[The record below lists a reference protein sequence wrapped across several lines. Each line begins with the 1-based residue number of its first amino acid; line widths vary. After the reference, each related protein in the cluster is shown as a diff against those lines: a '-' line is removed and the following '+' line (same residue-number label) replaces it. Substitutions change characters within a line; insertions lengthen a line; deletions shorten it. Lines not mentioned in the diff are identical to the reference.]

1 MELRVILV
9 GPENPLNVG
18 FVARAMRCFEVTELT
33 LVTDWTAMPDE
44 ARVTGVAAPEV
55 LSGARL
61 VPTLAAALEGC
72 ATAVAF
78 SRRPLNLEQRE
89 FDLPSVPAELATGQG
104 RVALVFGRES
114 NGLTREEA
122 GLCPWLC
129 RIPSTPGISLNLGQA
144 AALALYQLRAGS
156 LRRSPTGVPADPV
169 VAVDRLMTLY
179 DFLEA
184 RLGRSHRFKV
194 DRLMHVRQMLYRLD
208 MTEPEF
214 NLLFSV
220 VRELDDPM
228 EERRARKRGE
238 GDAEPKA

>member
-1 MELRVILV
+1 MDLRVVLV

-18 FVARAMRCFEVTELT
+18 FVARAMRCFEVADLT
-33 LVTDWTAMPDE
+33 LVTEWTEVPPE

-55 LSGARL
+55 LDGARL

-78 SRRPLNLEQRE
+78 SRRPLNLEQRD
-89 FDLPSVPAELATGQG
+89 FDLPALPNELASGQG
-104 RVALVFGRES
+104 KVALVFGRES

-144 AALALYQLRAGS
+144 VALALYQLKARAA
-156 LRRSPTGVPADPV
+156 PTVGTVEPT
-169 VAVDRLMTLY
+169 VAVDRLMTLF
-179 DFLEA
+179 DFLET
-184 RLGRSHRFKV
+184 RLSRSHRFSPE
-194 DRLMHVRQMLYRLD
+194 RLMHVRQMLYRLD
-208 MTEPEF
+208 MTELEYS
-214 NLLFSV
+214 LLFSI

-228 EERRARKRGE
+228 EERRLRRRAQAKE
-238 GDAEPKA
+238 

>member
-33 LVTDWTAMPDE
+33 LVTDWPAIPDE
-44 ARVTGVAAPEV
+44 ARVTGVAAPEI
-55 LSGARL
+55 LEGARI

-89 FDLPSVPAELATGQG
+89 FNLPSVPAELATGQG

-114 NGLTREEA
+114 NGLMREEA

-144 AALALYQLRAGS
+144 VAIALYQLRAGA
-156 LRRSPTGVPADPV
+156 LAAPGGDAEPLA
-169 VAVDRLMTLY
+169 AVDRHLELFE
-179 DFLEA
+179 FLET
-184 RLGRSHRFKV
+184 RLTRSHRFTPA
-194 DRLMHVRQMLYRLD
+194 RLMHLRQLLYRLRMSD
-208 MTEPEF
+208 PEF
-214 NLLFSV
+214 NLLASV
-220 VRELDDPM
+220 MRELDESA
-228 EERRARKRGE
+228 EERRARRKGE
-238 GDAEPKA
+238 TGDAEPKA

>member
-1 MELRVILV
+1 MDLRVVLV

-18 FVARAMRCFEVTELT
+18 FVARALRCFEVSDLT
-33 LVTDWTAMPDE
+33 LVTDWKEIPSE
-44 ARVTGVAAPEV
+44 ARVTGVAAPAV
-55 LSGARL
+55 LDAARL

-72 ATAVAF
+72 DTAVAF

-89 FDLPSVPAELATGQG
+89 FELPAVPAAVASAQG

-122 GLCPWLC
+122 ALCPWLC

-144 AALALYQLRAGS
+144 VALALYQLTAKAE
-156 LRRSPTGVPADPV
+156 PAPQADETP
-169 VAVDRLMTLY
+169 VAVDRLMSLH

-184 RLGRSHRFKV
+184 RLSRSHRFSPE
-194 DRLMHVRQMLYRLD
+194 RLVHVRQMLYRLE
-208 MTEPEF
+208 MTEQEF

-228 EERRARKRGE
+228 EERRARKRE
-238 GDAEPKA
+238 SKANELKTKD

>member
-1 MELRVILV
+1 MDLRVILV

-18 FVARAMRCFEVTELT
+18 FVARAMRCFEVAELT
-33 LVTDWTAMPDE
+33 LVTGWTEIPAE

-55 LSGARL
+55 LDAARL
-61 VPTLAAALEGC
+61 VPNLAAALEGC

-89 FDLPSVPAELATGQG
+89 FELPSPPAGLSSGQG

-122 GLCPWLC
+122 VLCPWLC

-144 AALALYQLRAGS
+144 VALALYQLRSRAAPMGS
-156 LRRSPTGVPADPV
+156 ADEPT
-169 VAVDRLMTLY
+169 VAVDRLMTLH

-184 RLGRSHRFKV
+184 RLSRSHRFSPE
-194 DRLMHVRQMLYRLD
+194 RLMHVRQMLYRLD
-208 MTEPEF
+208 MTETEF
-214 NLLFSV
+214 NLLFSI

-228 EERRARKRGE
+228 EERRLRRRAQAK
-238 GDAEPKA
+238 D

>member
-1 MELRVILV
+1 MDIRVVLV

-18 FVARAMRCFEVTELT
+18 FVARALRCFEVAELT
-33 LVTDWTAMPDE
+33 LVTEWTEVPAE

-55 LSGARL
+55 LDAARL
-61 VPTLAAALEGC
+61 VPNLAAALEGC

-78 SRRPLNLEQRE
+78 SRRPLNLEQRD
-89 FDLPSVPAELATGQG
+89 FDLPAPPAELASGQG

-144 AALALYQLRAGS
+144 VALALYQLRSGAVS
-156 LRRSPTGVPADPV
+156 APPSAPAADPA
-169 VAVDRLMTLY
+169 VAVDRILTLY
-179 DFLEA
+179 DFLET
-184 RLGRSHRFKV
+184 RLARSHRFRP

-208 MTEPEF
+208 MTETEY
-214 NLLFSV
+214 NLLFSIL
-220 VRELDDPM
+220 RELDDPM
-228 EERRARKRGE
+228 EERRARRQARS
-238 GDAEPKA
+238 D